1 MRSAALQ
8 RGVFV
13 VFMAAAGVVF
23 IAGVVVFARGVS
35 ILL

>member
-13 VFMAAAGVVF
+13 VFVAAAGIVV

>member
-8 RGVFV
+8 RGVFLA
-13 VFMAAAGVVF
+13 FMAAAGIVF

>member
-8 RGVFV
+8 RDVFLA
-13 VFMAAAGVVF
+13 FMAAAGIVF